1 MKYCRFVFLSAVC
14 LLFLSGCVPTR
25 PVVTETGQFKYVK
38 KINKVIRDS
47 GLKTNIGIK
56 IVSLK
61 SGKTLYA
68 LNPNLLF
75 TPASNNKLYTA
86 LAALALLGT
95 DFTFETSVYH
105 DSNSLVLKGGGDP
118 DLTLIQLDSLASVV
132 ARRVKSVDLLIL
144 DDTHLDSIPLGEGW
158 MWDEGPWWYAAQ
170 ISALSVNDNTVDF
183 IVSPGSLGEPIDITL
198 SPETDYISV
207 INNSITVNDTTGFQ
221 GLKIERDWLQETND
235 FLITGNLMD
244 TTSMDTL
251 YRNIEDPT
259 LFTGTVFREMLEAHN
274 VYVGS
279 MKKGNLPEDFRVVV
293 SHRSSP
299 LLESVTNLMKKSDNL
314 TAELLVKTM
323 GREASGTQG
332 TWQNGLIAI
341 KTFLNDE
348 VGIDTTSLRM
358 ADGSGVS
365 RYNLTSPAQLVKLL
379 IFAFER
385 KDIREPFLI
394 TFPVGGWDGTLKNR
408 MEYSSSGHNI
418 HAKTGTLEGVSCL
431 SGYAFTEDNEPL
443 AFSIMMNGYVGS
455 AKPYLKLQDE
465 ICRILVDD

>member
-1 MKYCRFVFLSAVC
+1 
-14 LLFLSGCVPTR
+14 
-25 PVVTETGQFKYVK
+25 
-38 KINKVIRDS
+38 
-47 GLKTNIGIK
+47 
-56 IVSLK
+56 
-61 SGKTLYA
+61 
-68 LNPNLLF
+68 
-75 TPASNNKLYTA
+75 
-86 LAALALLGT
+86 
-95 DFTFETSVYH
+95 
-105 DSNSLVLKGGGDP
+105 
-118 DLTLIQLDSLASVV
+118 
-132 ARRVKSVDLLIL
+132 
-144 DDTHLDSIPLGEGW
+144 
-158 MWDEGPWWYAAQ
+158 
-170 ISALSVNDNTVDF
+170 
-183 IVSPGSLGEPIDITL
+183 
-198 SPETDYISV
+198 
-207 INNSITVNDTTGFQ
+207 
-221 GLKIERDWLQETND
+221 
-235 FLITGNLMD
+235 
-244 TTSMDTL
+244 
-251 YRNIEDPT
+251 
-259 LFTGTVFREMLEAHN
+259 
-274 VYVGS
+274 
-279 MKKGNLPEDFRVVV
+279 
-293 SHRSSP
+293 
-299 LLESVTNLMKKSDNL
+299 MKKSDNL

-385 KDIREPFLI
+385 KDIREPFLT

-408 MEYSSSGHNI
+408 MEYSSSGHDI